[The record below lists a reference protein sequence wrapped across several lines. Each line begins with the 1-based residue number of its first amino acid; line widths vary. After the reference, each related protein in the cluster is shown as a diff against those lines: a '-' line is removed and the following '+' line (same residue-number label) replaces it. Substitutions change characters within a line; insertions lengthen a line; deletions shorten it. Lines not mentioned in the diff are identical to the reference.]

1 MFRRNMRYLVAA
13 VALSALVYGGLS
25 ILPDVVRYWRI
36 KAM

>member
-25 ILPDVVRYWRI
+25 MLPDVMRYWRI
-36 KAM
+36 KTM